1 MDHDAIMGKI
11 KVKYGISV
19 SITIENVNKWLELTN
34 KKIQDGI
41 VPEQAGV
48 ESAKEVFI
56 NINKVISKIEKH
68 LKIKPQKLNKNEYI
82 SVYKVYNL
90 YCRGFFTTR
99 YFKMLKL
106 IGLY

>member
-56 NINKVISKIEKH
+56 NINEVIYNSKSQSIENI
-68 LKIKPQKLNKNEYI
+68 LSAIIKK
-82 SVYKVYNL
+82 
-90 YCRGFFTTR
+90 
-99 YFKMLKL
+99 
-106 IGLY
+106 